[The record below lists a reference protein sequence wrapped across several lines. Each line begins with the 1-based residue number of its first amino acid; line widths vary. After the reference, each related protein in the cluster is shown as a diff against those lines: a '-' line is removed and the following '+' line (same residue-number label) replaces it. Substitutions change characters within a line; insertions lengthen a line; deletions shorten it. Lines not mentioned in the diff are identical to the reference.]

1 MISSFI
7 HQYLQIL
14 ILTFISLYQ
23 SFLCN
28 RTLLGGVSS
37 GQENILCGGEEQ
49 RRRKR
54 RKIFG
59 EGKYLVSRGEEKRR
73 RKGRKIFGQ
82 QRRRNWEKIFGQE
95 KYLVSEGEEKKRK
108 IFFVEEK
115 KNRERNGGKYLGDGK
130 IVVGGRKEAGKLKAL
145 HVVLEDLKNEILWGK
160 PADLSVLIVL
170 CCFSSQTNLQV
181 EREKLE
187 ST

>member
-1 MISSFI
+1 M
-7 HQYLQIL
+7 
-14 ILTFISLYQ
+14 
-23 SFLCN
+23 
-28 RTLLGGVSS
+28 
-37 GQENILCGGEEQ
+37 
-49 RRRKR
+49 
-54 RKIFG
+54 
-59 EGKYLVSRGEEKRR
+59 VSRGEEKRR

-82 QRRRNWEKIFGQE
+82 RRRRNWEKIFGQE

-115 KNRERNGGKYLGDGK
+115 KNRERNGGKYLGEGK
-130 IVVGGRKEAGKLKAL
+130 IVAGGRKEVGKLKAL

-170 CCFSSQTNLQV
+170 CYFSSQTNLQV

-187 ST
+187 SA